1 LTFELLLRQLFFEE
15 VISMDIKVTFRHM
28 EPTESLK
35 TYAEEKVSKINKI
48 LDSPSEAHIVLGV
61 EKFRHIADVTFS
73 VNGARIK
80 AVEETGDMY
89 SAIDRVMDKI
99 ETQVKRHRS
108 KIRKRT
114 PGNIKG
120 EETLVSEE
128 SEEEIRLNAEEP
140 SIEVEKLVAKP
151 MDPEEAAMQLEISQ
165 QDFLVFRNSRS
176 KEINVLYKRGDGNLG
191 LIEPSN

>member
-1 LTFELLLRQLFFEE
+1 
-15 VISMDIKVTFRHM
+15 MDITVTFRHM

-48 LDSPSEAHIVLGV
+48 LDSPSEAHIVMGV
-61 EKFRHIADVTFS
+61 EKFRHIADVTLS

-89 SAIDRVMDKI
+89 SALDRVMDKI

-120 EETLVSEE
+120 EDTLVSEE
-128 SEEEIRLNAEEP
+128 SEEEIRLSAEEP

-165 QDFLVFRNSRS
+165 QDFLVFRNSGS